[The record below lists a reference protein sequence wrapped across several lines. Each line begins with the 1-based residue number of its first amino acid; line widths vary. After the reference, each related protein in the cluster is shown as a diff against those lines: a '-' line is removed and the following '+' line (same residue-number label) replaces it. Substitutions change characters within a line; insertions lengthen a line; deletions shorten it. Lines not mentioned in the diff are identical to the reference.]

1 MTAPGPLAAEPTQQ
15 LDPLEVASG
24 MVLGRRHTPAAETD
38 SGPAGDPRSTL
49 EQILLE
55 ALQRPPCVVSFSGG
69 RDSSA
74 LLAEAIRVARA
85 HGLEDPVPC
94 TLRFGDAPRT
104 AEDEWQE
111 LVIRHLGLGE
121 WSKLEVG
128 EELDALGPIALDVLH
143 RHGVHWPPNIHT
155 LRLTLDVA
163 AGGSLVTGNG
173 GDELF
178 SPWAGH
184 RVALLR
190 RGRALPRRGD
200 LRPLARA
207 LLPRPLLVRLS
218 MRRGSVSLPWL
229 TSHAARQLSRAYAED
244 WAKVERRWSETLDEY
259 LNSRYLELAFAITRA
274 MARDAGVALV
284 EPFFDPRY
292 VRAVVADAPAEG
304 YASRTAAMARLF
316 GDLLP
321 SRLIGRG
328 TKAVFTEVFR
338 GPETRRFAA
347 EWDGTGVDA
356 SLVDAEALRAAW
368 LAPVPDLRSLV
379 PLQAAWLASAL

>member
-1 MTAPGPLAAEPTQQ
+1 MTVGQPLTAPAIPQ
-15 LDPLEVASG
+15 LEPLEVSSG
-24 MVLGRRHTPAAETD
+24 MVFGRRRTP
-38 SGPAGDPRSTL
+38 SGEVDREPGGDPRSVL
-49 EQILLE
+49 ERILLE
-55 ALQRPPCVVSFSGG
+55 ALRRPPCIVAFSGG

-74 LLAEAIRVARA
+74 ILAEAVRVARA

-104 AEDEWQE
+104 AEEEWQE
-111 LVIRHLGLGE
+111 LVIGHLRLGS
-121 WSKLEVG
+121 WSRREVTD
-128 EELDALGPIALDVLH
+128 ELDALGPIATDVLR

-155 LRLTLDVA
+155 FGLMFEVA

-190 RGRALPRRGD
+190 RGRALPRRAD

-207 LLPRPLLVRLS
+207 LLPASLLARLS
-218 MRRGSVSLPWL
+218 ARRGRLRLPWL
-229 TSHAARQLSRAYAED
+229 TPAATDRLSRTYATSLAGIERSWAEALED
-244 WAKVERRWSETLDEY
+244 YLD
-259 LNSRYLELAFAITRA
+259 SRYLELGLAITGA

-284 EPFFDPRY
+284 EPFFDSRY
-292 VRAVVADAPAEG
+292 VRSVGADAPPEG
-304 YASRTAAMARLF
+304 YASRGAAMARHF

-321 SRLIGRG
+321 PRVVGRA
-328 TKAVFTEVFR
+328 TKAVFTEVFS

-347 EWDGTGVDA
+347 EWDGSGVDL
-356 SLVDAEALRAAW
+356 SLVDPEALREAW

-379 PLQAAWLASAL
+379 PLQAAWLASRP